1 MSAISTSGVMPRK
14 CDKSMTLETAQR
26 IVQEQGEI
34 ASKEAMAVVR
44 GGMTICELTADGRRI
59 YPWIKVLPTKTDG
72 ESSIEQ
78 ALKLRREKNMPSNKK
93 KLAKQ
98 EANVTPT
105 KVQEVVSSQ
114 VSKVESPVEDNSIS
128 IHTFISKCKQK
139 LCELWKMLDEIVVE

>member
-1 MSAISTSGVMPRK
+1 
-14 CDKSMTLETAQR
+14 MTLETAQR

-105 KVQEVVSSQ
+105 KVQEVVSTQ
-114 VSKVESPVEDNSIS
+114 VSKVESPVEDKIDVNTPARG
-128 IHTFISKCKQK
+128 TFLTCTKRERSHERKVSK
-139 LCELWKMLDEIVVE
+139 VF